1 MEFNMKKKLIV
12 ATAIVLLLAMSMTL
26 LVGCDEIFK
35 KNDKRDAQ
43 QVVASVTYTGDF
55 GTQTENVYKFELA
68 SSFNSYAF
76 YYVKYYG
83 MTYEAAANYLAQS
96 LAQQKLLTLFA
107 KEKVA
112 KLKNMTALP
121 SSIAELLSASE
132 KNKAIEDTNKSLL
145 DSLVSTVESLITE
158 DNANTS
164 TSDSKKDNTTTKV
177 TDPVYVRFE
186 SNGGSSVEKQK
197 IQKDT
202 VAKEPSDPTKDG
214 YTFYG
219 WYVDKEFNGEE
230 FDFENTKI
238 TETTTLYAKWEKYL
252 APRTELPA
260 EEEEDDFGFAPM
272 SAAPSA
278 APSTGFNGQVL
289 NMNTSSAN
297 KQEVVLFRPGSFND
311 TSKAADDLRS
321 HRAVIVNME
330 NVDKAMARRVVDFLS
345 GCVYA
350 LDGDVK
356 KIAQSAYL
364 FCPHNM
370 DIVGDLETLQAEVES
385 YI

>member
-260 EEEEDDFGFAPM
+260 EEEEDDYDPDKEDVELSNKFF
-272 SAAPSA
+272 SAEYKAQLLDDTKEDSLFTTKFLKA
-278 APSTGFNGQVL
+278 TL
-289 NMNTSSAN
+289 WTTSSSIAA
-297 KQEVVLFRPGSFND
+297 KLLFPSSKTTSTKVFQRWKT
-311 TSKAADDLRS
+311 TSKTISTKRVLKSATTTISMLNINRCSLQDLN
-321 HRAVIVNME
+321 A
-330 NVDKAMARRVVDFLS
+330 
-345 GCVYA
+345 
-350 LDGDVK
+350 
-356 KIAQSAYL
+356 
-364 FCPHNM
+364 
-370 DIVGDLETLQAEVES
+370 
-385 YI
+385 

>member
-186 SNGGSSVEKQK
+186 SNCGSSVEKQK

-214 YTFYG
+214 YA
-219 WYVDKEFNGEE
+219 FNGWFTDEGC
-230 FDFENTKI
+230 
-238 TETTTLYAKWEKYL
+238 TTPYDW
-252 APRTELPA
+252 
-260 EEEEDDFGFAPM
+260 
-272 SAAPSA
+272 
-278 APSTGFNGQVL
+278 
-289 NMNTSSAN
+289 N
-297 KQEVVLFRPGSFND
+297 K
-311 TSKAADDLRS
+311 
-321 HRAVIVNME
+321 
-330 NVDKAMARRVVDFLS
+330 NV
-345 GCVYA
+345 
-350 LDGDVK
+350 
-356 KIAQSAYL
+356 
-364 FCPHNM
+364 
-370 DIVGDLETLQAEVES
+370 T
-385 YI
+385 

>member
-1 MEFNMKKKLIV
+1 
-12 ATAIVLLLAMSMTL
+12 
-26 LVGCDEIFK
+26 
-35 KNDKRDAQ
+35 
-43 QVVASVTYTGDF
+43 
-55 GTQTENVYKFELA
+55 
-68 SSFNSYAF
+68 
-76 YYVKYYG
+76 
-83 MTYEAAANYLAQS
+83 
-96 LAQQKLLTLFA
+96 
-107 KEKVA
+107 
-112 KLKNMTALP
+112 MTALP

-164 TSDSKKDNTTTKV
+164 TSNSKKDNTTTKV

-252 APRTELPA
+252 APRTALPE
-260 EEEEDDFGFAPM
+260 EEEEDDYDPDKEDVELSNKFF
-272 SAAPSA
+272 SAEYKAQLLDDTKEDSLFTTKFLKA
-278 APSTGFNGQVL
+278 DFVDNIIVDSGKTLVSVL
-289 NMNTSSAN
+289 KDYINEGLS
-297 KQEVVLFRPGSFND
+297 E
-311 TSKAADDLRS
+311 
-321 HRAVIVNME
+321 ME
-330 NVDKAMARRVVDFLS
+330 NNLKNNLYKESVEECYNYYLNAQYQSLLVARLKRMMATAHPSPRLKSRQSSTHKSQRTKRHLRAAILLTNPHSQARSTRLTIIPQTIRVTDLSSISSSNSVRR
-345 GCVYA
+345 
-350 LDGDVK
+350 
-356 KIAQSAYL
+356 I
-364 FCPHNM
+364 
-370 DIVGDLETLQAEVES
+370 
-385 YI
+385 